1 MSNFL
6 KISRHKLGMKIF
18 LGWLATL
25 FIPMVLFALVLF
37 IQYGDNIKN
46 VISGEHDFWQRNGYT
61 FLEKVNREINNWTLD
76 DPIYQ
81 DHDDLNQTLDLLI
94 EDKSSLVIAERKNEE
109 VNLFLDLTSEEIT
122 EVTEAFEK
130 LESRVLPKFAET
142 EMTQNEELLSK
153 TGYVLYRHIDFYYA
167 DGSEGSVFLLIK
179 YTNVPYTIMKAFG
192 DNLMIVIAIMMI
204 VNAIMSFIMIN
215 KMTKPVS
222 NLLTVMKSY
231 QKKNFSPRLELT
243 KKKRMLYT
251 INSAVNDMAGELEE
265 SQEKDMQMEKQ
276 RVEFFTRI
284 SHDTKTPLASIRA
297 HTEALRDGVI
307 TDDQK
312 RMKYTSNILS
322 KVESLNNMINELN
335 LYSELETG
343 LNQYY
348 FSEVALNQYMQDILE
363 ELQYDY
369 DKEKVLIRYHDHTTS
384 EQLIYI
390 DPLKF
395 HRIFMNLIGN
405 SVRYNQDKSVHIDVS
420 LSYKNG
426 YAVLEVLD
434 DGVGISIDKPS
445 DLLDSFK
452 RGDDSRNP
460 NKSGS
465 GLGLAIVRSIVE
477 RHEGSIEL
485 ETVANSYF
493 KVIIKLPLEGDYFE
507 KNINN

>member
-1 MSNFL
+1 MSNFFR
-6 KISRHKLGMKIF
+6 ISRHKLGMKIF

-46 VISGEHDFWQRNGYT
+46 VISGEHDFWQKNGYM

-76 DPIYQ
+76 DPVYQ
-81 DHDDLNQTLDLLI
+81 DHDDLNEVLGQLI
-94 EDKSSLVIAERKNEE
+94 DDKSSIVIIERKNESL
-109 VNLFLDLTSEEIT
+109 NLLLELTSEEIT
-122 EVTEAFEK
+122 EVREAFSK
-130 LESRVLPKFAET
+130 LEGNILPEFLET
-142 EMTQNEELLSK
+142 DMTHNEELLSK
-153 TGYVLYRHIDFYYA
+153 TGYVLFKHTDFYYA
-167 DGSEGSVFLLIK
+167 DGSEGSIFLLMK
-179 YTNVPYTIMKAFG
+179 YTNVPYTIMKTLG
-192 DNLMIVIAIMMI
+192 DNMLIVIALMMI
-204 VNAIMSFIMIN
+204 VNALMSFFMIN
-215 KMTKPVS
+215 KMTKPVN

-231 QKKNFSPRLELT
+231 QKKDFEPRLELDQN
-243 KKKRMLYT
+243 KNMLYT
-251 INSAVNDMAGELEE
+251 INSAVNDMAQELEE
-265 SQEKDMQMEKQ
+265 SQEKDIQMEKK

-369 DKEKVLIRYHDHTTS
+369 DKEKVLIRYHDQTTS
-384 EQLIYI
+384 EQLIHI

-420 LSYKNG
+420 LCYKNG

-434 DGVGISIDKPS
+434 DGVGISIDRPS
-445 DLLDSFK
+445 ELLDSFK

-485 ETVANSYF
+485 ETQADSYF
-493 KVIIKLPLEGDYFE
+493 KVTIKLPLEGDYFE